1 MNNYLSKGKRVAA
14 RNKTILENMSWVT
27 AVEVFILIAPL
38 ITYPYLVR
46 VLGMDLYGVI
56 ISAQVLASY
65 ATIIIDFGSNSVVAK
80 HVSIN
85 RNNKEMLSEIVC
97 SVFTVRSFLWLVC
110 LPVFCGVVFLVPVYR
125 NFWLLFLISYGLTLN
140 DVLFP
145 RYFFQGIE
153 NMRISSIINI
163 CIKLFFIL
171 LVFVLVKDESDY
183 LMVPVLYTIGYAL
196 AGLVSMYIV
205 FGRMKIRFA
214 IPPVKRM
221 MIYVKDSSAIFAT
234 DLICTIKDKFNYF
247 LLGGFSGMAN
257 VVVYDLGIKLN
268 VIIVK
273 PVQIIG
279 QVLFPRFAKTRDI
292 KRVNLMTTVVFVL
305 ALLTAIIVNIFLPWI
320 VDFFLDTKI
329 DLLPL
334 RIFTLAPVFLAVS
347 SFLASNFFIAF
358 GHNKYMLYSI
368 LVTTSAYLLAL
379 GFVVVTNKMS
389 SVYSFVSISLFS
401 YFVEFIYRMVTKARL
416 VKKGPEVTEVE
427 NV

>member
-1 MNNYLSKGKRVAA
+1 MINNYIDKGKNVVK

-38 ITYPYLVR
+38 ITYPYLVK
-46 VLGMDLYGVI
+46 VLGMELYGII

-97 SVFTVRSFLWLVC
+97 SVFTVRSFLWFVC
-110 LPVFCGVVFLVPVYR
+110 LPIYCAVVFLVPVYSD
-125 NFWLLFLISYGLTLN
+125 FWLLFLISYGLTLN

-163 CIKLFFIL
+163 AIKLFFIL
-171 LVFVLVKDESDY
+171 LVFVLVKDNNDY
-183 LMVPVLYTIGYAL
+183 MMVPVLYTIGYAL
-196 AGLVSMYIV
+196 AGIISMYIV

-234 DLICTIKDKFNYF
+234 DLICTIKDKFNYI

-279 QVLFPRFAKTRDI
+279 QVLFPRFAKT
-292 KRVNLMTTVVFVL
+292 KNAKKLNQMTLVVFIL
-305 ALLTAIIVNIFLPWI
+305 ALLSAIVVNIFLPWI
-320 VDFFLDTKI
+320 VDFFLHTEI

-334 RIFTLAPVFLAVS
+334 RIFTLAPVFLSVS
-347 SFLASNFFIAF
+347 SFLSSNFFIAF

-368 LVTTSAYLLAL
+368 LVTTGAYLVAL
-379 GFVVVTNKMS
+379 GFVAFTHQLS

-401 YFVEFIYRMVTKARL
+401 YFIEFVYRMITKIRL
-416 VKKGPEVTEVE
+416 MQKEQSVQQKV
-427 NV
+427 

>member
-1 MNNYLSKGKRVAA
+1 
-14 RNKTILENMSWVT
+14 
-27 AVEVFILIAPL
+27 
-38 ITYPYLVR
+38 
-46 VLGMDLYGVI
+46 
-56 ISAQVLASY
+56 
-65 ATIIIDFGSNSVVAK
+65 
-80 HVSIN
+80 
-85 RNNKEMLSEIVC
+85 
-97 SVFTVRSFLWLVC
+97 
-110 LPVFCGVVFLVPVYR
+110 
-125 NFWLLFLISYGLTLN
+125 
-140 DVLFP
+140 
-145 RYFFQGIE
+145 
-153 NMRISSIINI
+153 MRISSIINI

-183 LMVPVLYTIGYAL
+183 LMVPVLYTTGYAL

-305 ALLTAIIVNIFLPWI
+305 ALLTVIIVNIFLPWI

-347 SFLASNFFIAF
+347 SFLAGNFFIAF

-427 NV
+427 NVKF

>member
-1 MNNYLSKGKRVAA
+1 MINNYIDKGKNVVK

-27 AVEVFILIAPL
+27 VVEVFILIAPL
-38 ITYPYLVR
+38 ITYPYLVK
-46 VLGMDLYGVI
+46 VLGMELYGII

-110 LPVFCGVVFLVPVYR
+110 LPIYCAVVFLVPVYR
-125 NFWLLFLISYGLTLN
+125 GYWVLFLISYGLTLN

-163 CIKLFFIL
+163 AIKLFFIL
-171 LVFVLVKDESDY
+171 LVFVLVKEVSDY
-183 LMVPVLYTIGYAL
+183 LMVPILYTLGYAL
-196 AGLVSMYIV
+196 AGVVSMYIV
-205 FGRMKIRFA
+205 FGRMKIHFA

-221 MIYVKDSSAIFAT
+221 MVYVKDSSAIFAT
-234 DLICTIKDKFNYF
+234 DLICTIKDKFNYI

-279 QVLFPRFAKTRDI
+279 QVLFPRFAKT
-292 KRVNLMTTVVFVL
+292 KNSKKLNQMTLVVFIL
-305 ALLTAIIVNIFLPWI
+305 ALLSAIVVNIFLPWI
-320 VDFFLDTKI
+320 VDFFLHTEI

-334 RIFTLAPVFLAVS
+334 RIFTLAPVFLSVS
-347 SFLASNFFIAF
+347 SFLSSNFFIAF
-358 GHNKYMLYSI
+358 GYNKYMLYSI
-368 LVTTSAYLLAL
+368 LVTTGAYLVAL
-379 GFVVVTNKMS
+379 GFVAFTHQLS

-401 YFVEFIYRMVTKARL
+401 YFIEFVYRMITKIRL
-416 VKKGPEVTEVE
+416 MQKEQSVQHEV
-427 NV
+427 